1 MHAATEALPLLL
13 REKEVCALV
22 GKRHTQLREDVS
34 KGTFPA
40 PVSIGARAIAW
51 KRADILEWIDARPY
65 IRSATPAA
73 AIAKA

>member
-1 MHAATEALPLLL
+1 MPTTTETLPLLL

-22 GKRHTQLREDVS
+22 GKRHTQLREDVN

-51 KRADILEWIDARPY
+51 KRADVLAWIDARPY
-65 IRSATPAA
+65 IRPASASQKAA
-73 AIAKA
+73 

>member
-22 GKRHTQLREDVS
+22 GKRHTQLREDVN

-51 KRADILEWIDARPY
+51 KRADIIEWIDARPY
-65 IRSATPAA
+65 IRPTTPSATLG
-73 AIAKA
+73 KA

>member
-1 MHAATEALPLLL
+1 MTETTEILPLLL

-22 GKRHTQLREDVS
+22 GKRHTQLREDIN

-51 KRADILEWIDARPY
+51 KRSDILAWVEARPY
-65 IRSATPAA
+65 IRSSASTLGKAA
-73 AIAKA
+73 